1 MYFRALSIS
10 FLVHLVFLAGLYQL
24 KPEPMASEESTPI
37 VEIEYIDTSEKQIV
51 ADAVAPNVDVFSNK
65 ATRLESA
72 RSQRV
77 IEQKQAS
84 TTGKTENRSSIKNID
99 PELLPPIGQAN
110 NGTASVKDLIEDSDN
125 GDIQAAIVDQVKQE
139 EVYENFFDKK
149 GISSI
154 QDRIFEDIEYGN
166 FTALNTNRNQFYS
179 FYQRVNEQ
187 VRIRWVQNIEKHIE
201 QLKLGH
207 PDKRFKSRE
216 WLSKLVII
224 LNAKGEIVN
233 SYIENSSGESKWDS
247 AAIQAF
253 QTAAPFVNPPEE
265 MQADD
270 GLIRLSYLF
279 SLRL

>member
-24 KPEPMASEESTPI
+24 KPEPTPSEDTRPL
-37 VEIEYIDTSEKQIV
+37 VEIEFIDPSEKQIV

-65 ATRLESA
+65 STRFESA

-77 IEQKQAS
+77 LEQKQAS

-99 PELLPPIGQAN
+99 PDLLPPIGQVN
-110 NGTASVKDLIEDSDN
+110 DGTASVKDKVEDSKS
-125 GDIQAAIVDQVKQE
+125 GEIQAAIVDQVKQE

-187 VRIRWVQNIEKHIE
+187 VRIRWVQNIEKHIN
-201 QLKLGH
+201 QMKLGN
-207 PDKRFKSRE
+207 PEKKFKSRE
-216 WLSKLVII
+216 WISKLVII
-224 LNAKGEIVN
+224 LNTKGEIIN
-233 SYIENSSGESKWDS
+233 SYIENSSGENKWDM
-247 AAIQAF
+247 AAVQAF
-253 QTAAPFVNPPEE
+253 QTAAPFVNPPAE
-265 MQADD
+265 MAAQD